1 MPAPAGPP
9 PLKSSG
15 QLHLHSVRNWLRML
29 QLFLKQ
35 LDAFGGMSTMMD
47 QLTFASDVGSPK
59 TTEASTPKTSTT
71 QVPAA
76 STTPAAPAA
85 VVHTQQAPEVVS
97 TAPVATSASGHAT
110 APVAVVPPQKSISN
124 PSAPDNV
131 NPVATPVPDSTAALP
146 TATTHPAVRTVTRS
160 TSMDRKQT
168 AVRRQDSNSDQPSA
182 LSDTE
187 NEIIARTLL
196 DVHNRSASSS
206 VDMEADDHHRHRCQH
221 HLAASQRDDHR
232 DRHHRHKHDKRD
244 RDERRRDD
252 RSRDRD
258 DRKHDRHRDDRSR
271 EGRDRGDRSRSDD
284 RGRDE
289 RRRRDRSREDRSRED
304 RSREDRSREDRS
316 RDDRDTYDRDDRRR
330 DDRKRDKRRH
340 DRHGRDDREDR
351 DARDDRK
358 RDYDRRGED
367 ETPSRDGKRRDDRSS
382 EKRRDDSHSR
392 DDRRQVERREEDRGR
407 EDDHHERAQ
416 VKVQDDSR
424 SREDRRRDERDA
436 GNQRSDESHSRDENK
451 SSAEVK
457 NSDAG
462 RDKGE
467 RHDAGHGK
475 SQSDDTDRQKGESDD
490 AQSGRGE
497 RDDAERG
504 ERESDDPIRH
514 KAESTDSE
522 SDGSDGVDSG
532 RVNDERDDAE
542 NSTTCSAEPNVENEE
557 SFAKKDTRFES
568 EKKHG
573 FSIQRMVEQ
582 RRGSCPSYLD
592 EAGHSDAEPSGKGT
606 GDSKERSANKTNRY
620 MFTHRPRIVIDL
632 EQNRSLTDTTQ
643 LFSQSFDDKLLGVH
657 PGAPTGHQPAVKGNN
672 KPTNRMGRRTNVISP
687 METKTKSQDQPPVR
701 LCDQPAVIENN
712 MYNSGRNHNGKLRA
726 DQSLVHESEN
736 ESVVS
741 DASSNSSVHE
751 TLFTAVTVPHK
762 RAPSKMISSS
772 SCGESDAPIY
782 HISGNMKSSKDSAGK
797 GNRKESRSSNGSQPP
812 AGNLNRLPSLSAN
825 GKSSR
830 HPAKSVDKGDPDGK
844 HGKVR
849 PLTSTNTRINQ
860 AKANHFKAPRE
871 QVSVI
876 AWEDNEDP
884 EEDDRPE
891 EAQD

>member
-1 MPAPAGPP
+1 M
-9 PLKSSG
+9 
-15 QLHLHSVRNWLRML
+15 
-29 QLFLKQ
+29 
-35 LDAFGGMSTMMD
+35 
-47 QLTFASDVGSPK
+47 
-59 TTEASTPKTSTT
+59 
-71 QVPAA
+71 
-76 STTPAAPAA
+76 
-85 VVHTQQAPEVVS
+85 
-97 TAPVATSASGHAT
+97 
-110 APVAVVPPQKSISN
+110 
-124 PSAPDNV
+124 
-131 NPVATPVPDSTAALP
+131 
-146 TATTHPAVRTVTRS
+146 
-160 TSMDRKQT
+160 
-168 AVRRQDSNSDQPSA
+168 
-182 LSDTE
+182 
-187 NEIIARTLL
+187 

-316 RDDRDTYDRDDRRR
+316 REDRSRDDRDTYDRDDRRR
-330 DDRKRDKRRH
+330 DDRKRDKRKH

-351 DARDDRK
+351 DVRDDRK

-416 VKVQDDSR
+416 VKVHDDSR

-475 SQSDDTDRQKGESDD
+475 SQSEDTDRQKGESDD

-504 ERESDDPIRH
+504 ERESDDPVRH

-687 METKTKSQDQPPVR
+687 METKTESQDQPPVR

-772 SCGESDAPIY
+772 SCESDAPIY